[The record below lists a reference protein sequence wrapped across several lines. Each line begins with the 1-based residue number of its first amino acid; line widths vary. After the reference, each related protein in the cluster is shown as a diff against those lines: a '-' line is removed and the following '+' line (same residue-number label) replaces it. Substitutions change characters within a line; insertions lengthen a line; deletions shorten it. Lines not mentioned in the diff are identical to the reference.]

1 MPPKQALP
9 LVIPARAAH
18 TVSVI
23 FVHGLGDSGH
33 GWSFFPELAAAQ
45 NRLAQVK
52 WILPNAPI
60 QPVTLNGG
68 VPMPSW
74 YDILSLDRINAR
86 EDETGMLASVS
97 YLHGLV
103 DKEVDDGKKVVVAG
117 FSQGSAMSLLAGLT
131 YKRPLAGIVGLSGYL
146 PLRQKAFGLRAD
158 ANKNTP
164 IWMGHGTAD
173 PVVNFEYG
181 KQSADLLKE
190 NGHSVDFNAYRG
202 LGHSADPKEIGELMS
217 FIEKVV
223 SE

>member
-86 EDETGMLASVS
+86 EDEAGILASVK

-103 DKEVDDGKKVVVAG
+103 DAEVDDGKKVVIAG
-117 FSQGSAMSLLAGLT
+117 FS
-131 YKRPLAGIVGLSGYL
+131 
-146 PLRQKAFGLRAD
+146 
-158 ANKNTP
+158 
-164 IWMGHGTAD
+164 
-173 PVVNFEYG
+173 
-181 KQSADLLKE
+181 
-190 NGHSVDFNAYRG
+190 
-202 LGHSADPKEIGELMS
+202 
-217 FIEKVV
+217 
-223 SE
+223 